1 LLTRERERE
10 REQERD
16 SNHRLLQHKHEEL
29 KKKIMHTRE
38 RDERERTH
46 KITPKNN
53 KNAKSEEN
61 PQIPTQFNKIS
72 YKNRYLL
79 FFTH

>member
-1 LLTRERERE
+1 V
-10 REQERD
+10 
-16 SNHRLLQHKHEEL
+16 L

-38 RDERERTH
+38 TDEREKRTQ
-46 KITPKNN
+46 KITKKSN

-72 YKNRYLL
+72 YKKL
-79 FFTH
+79 FLRTK